1 LKKVTS
7 FIEHKNRGY
16 IISKGYLEFSGKTV
30 MIRAPGGRSAPLV
43 DAEDESRLSN
53 KAVAVN
59 TISFGIL
66 CLAIYIAPHIL
77 EQFGVEVLK

>member
-1 LKKVTS
+1 
-7 FIEHKNRGY
+7 
-16 IISKGYLEFSGKTV
+16 

-53 KAVAVN
+53 KAVAGN